1 MNGGGIFRCR
11 TCYPLLK
18 KVKKYSYLMQS
29 CLRDVFVVKCYNMIP
44 MMQYSMIRNTIVLY
58 NTIQYYTIYYIVRN
72 YMIKYCINFFGI

>member
-11 TCYPLLK
+11 TCSPLSK
-18 KVKKYSYLMQS
+18 MVKKYSYLMQT

-58 NTIQYYTIYYIVRN
+58 NTIQYYMIYYIVRN